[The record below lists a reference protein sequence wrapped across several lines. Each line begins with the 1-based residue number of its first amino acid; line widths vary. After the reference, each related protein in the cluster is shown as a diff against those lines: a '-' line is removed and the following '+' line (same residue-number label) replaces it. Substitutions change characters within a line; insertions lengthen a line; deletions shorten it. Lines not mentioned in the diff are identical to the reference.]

1 MRSKESLA
9 ASHVAPPPRLTSS
22 REHRTDRRPDF
33 FLVAQSR
40 DTPRD
45 VLYGAHTDTG
55 AKLHH
60 NKERD
65 CQNSDDVDAP
75 FLRDVGTATRTSFAG
90 RDATRDARG
99 AIPNMHGHV
108 GSSLHN
114 KEDGDR
120 QRPGSGDAPPRRDGV
135 ALVRARPPLSLARA
149 RPLPPRV
156 SPQVAAARRP
166 AEATART
173 RGAWCAPQGQGHGC
187 GGAPPPMPQG

>member
-90 RDATRDARG
+90 RGATRDARG
-99 AIPNMHGHV
+99 AIPNMHDHV

-114 KEDGDR
+114 KEDGDC

-135 ALVRARPPLSLARA
+135 ALVRARPPLCLSLARA
-149 RPLPPRV
+149 P
-156 SPQVAAARRP
+156 SPSSRLSAGGSGGGGDARLR
-166 AEATART
+166 
-173 RGAWCAPQGQGHGC
+173 Q
-187 GGAPPPMPQG
+187 